1 MTTDVQEK
9 KEVRIGDY
17 VVTGKIGQ
25 GGIAEIFRARQESL
39 DRDVAIKILFPKFT
53 SDPDIVRRFERESL
67 VVGRLNH
74 PNIVHV
80 IDRGTAGGRY
90 FFVME

>member
-1 MTTDVQEK
+1 MTIDVQEK

-53 SDPDIVRRFERESL
+53 SDSDIVRQ
-67 VVGRLNH
+67 
-74 PNIVHV
+74 PA
-80 IDRGTAGGRY
+80 GTITL
-90 FFVME
+90 